1 MQANAESPSVLMRGL
16 SRPASIFKVLFVCRV
31 LHRNGEERK
40 DVVSVFQ
47 GFRIF
52 LWGVR
57 PSAHVALYMF
67 GSAG

>member
-1 MQANAESPSVLMRGL
+1 MQANAGSPSVLMRGL
-16 SRPASIFKVLFVCRV
+16 NRPASVFKVLFVCRV
-31 LHRNGEERK
+31 LYRNGEERK
-40 DVVSVFQ
+40 DAVPVFQ

-57 PSAHVALYMF
+57 LSAYVALYTF